1 AAEAAAAEAR
11 REEEEEEEERRAAEE
26 ALERGRSRAE
36 AAGASARPE
45 GPPNAGARGARA
57 AAGTPRTSASEPSSK
72 AGSPSLGALDQVLL
86 RATPLGQLCQSYEM
100 GFTDQD
106 LQRRLELQFAKAEG
120 GTPKTA
126 ERTQAVSPMI
136 SPKPARDGVA
146 FKDPELQRKLEVRR
160 LRAEGGQ
167 GMALLTPTLVAAP

>member
-1 AAEAAAAEAR
+1 LPLSFPPPAAS
-11 REEEEEEEERRAAEE
+11 
-26 ALERGRSRAE
+26 LSRSLLLL
-36 AAGASARPE
+36 P
-45 GPPNAGARGARA
+45 
-57 AAGTPRTSASEPSSK
+57 PSSTST
-72 AGSPSLGALDQVLL
+72 SPSWKVLL